1 MNRCKDCAGLIYG
14 DDNQCASCRNHEWAE
29 QVKRKRMIQEAKA
42 IVQEIND
49 AHRRK
54 QKALMTALHNGFIFA
69 ILVILFLAVV
79 DATKVA
85 VNYELRKPEILRQH
99 GVK

>member
-14 DDNQCASCRNHEWAE
+14 DDTQCASCRNHEWID
-29 QVKRKRMIQEAKA
+29 QLKRRQMMDDARSI
-42 IVQEIND
+42 IVEIN
-49 AHRRK
+49 ANHKRK
-54 QKALMTALHNGFIFA
+54 QKALMSAMYHGFIIAVFA
-69 ILVILFLAVV
+69 LLLLALF

>member
-1 MNRCKDCAGLIYG
+1 MNRCKDCAGLVYG
-14 DDNQCASCRNHEWAE
+14 DDTQCAGCRNHEWVE
-29 QVKRKRMIQEAKA
+29 QAKQKQMIADANQVLREVHALQMRKRKM
-42 IVQEIND
+42 VMSLLCNV
-49 AHRRK
+49 
-54 QKALMTALHNGFIFA
+54 FIFA
-69 ILVILFLAVV
+69 VCVVLFIALI

>member
-14 DDNQCASCRNHEWAE
+14 DDTQCACCRNHEWVE
-29 QVKRKRMIQEAKA
+29 QVKRKQMMDDARSVMM
-42 IVQEIND
+42 EIN
-49 AHRRK
+49 AVQSKRN
-54 QKALMTALHNGFIFA
+54 KALMSVMYHGFIVAVFMILLFA
-69 ILVILFLAVV
+69 LI